1 MNVAI
6 IVNQRHYR
14 QTCYS
19 THLNESFSF
28 MSQPPLKAM
37 QCFCLSAHHLS
48 LKRAAHE
55 LAVTPGAVSQQVK
68 LLEHWLGFALFH
80 RRARS
85 ITLTE
90 AGNSYFR
97 RIAPQMDELVNISH
111 SVKQVDRIQV
121 VRLSLPPSFA
131 MQCMRRYLPALRRDH
146 PDIDLRLHAS
156 AIPQAVQESGEDIAL
171 RYLACAD
178 PALDCTRLFH
188 FEVFPVCSPA
198 YLDAHPSLAS
208 GRLDGITLIHDILHQ
223 DWHRLIQ
230 AQGLSARGTESLH
243 CDQAMLALQAAE
255 SGLGIALCDPLLAR
269 EALQDQRLV
278 IPFEARLE
286 ARRHLFLVHRRHPPI
301 SPAASQAKDWLM
313 TALMQGGNS
322 TPLDTSKRH

>member
-1 MNVAI
+1 MNSAI
-6 IVNQRHYR
+6 IMNQRSYR
-14 QTCYS
+14 QTRYS
-19 THLNESFSF
+19 THLNENLSF
-28 MSQPPLKAM
+28 MSQPPLRAM
-37 QCFCLSAHHLS
+37 QCFCLAAHHLS

-68 LLEHWLGFALFH
+68 LLEHWLGFTLFH

-97 RIAPQMDELVNISH
+97 RIAPLMDELVNISH
-111 SVKQVDRIQV
+111 SVKQTDRTRV

-131 MQCMRRYLPALRRDH
+131 MQCMNRYLPALRRDH
-146 PDIDLRLHAS
+146 PDIELRLHAS
-156 AIPQAVQESGEDIAL
+156 AIPLAVQDSGEDIAL

-178 PALDCTRLFH
+178 PALDCTRLLH

-198 YLDAHPSLAS
+198 YLDAHPSLAA
-208 GRLDGITLIHDILHQ
+208 GKLDGTTLIHDILHQ
-223 DWHRLIQ
+223 DWHRLLQ
-230 AQGLSARGTESLH
+230 ARDLSTRETRSLH

-255 SGLGIALCDPLLAR
+255 SGLGIALADPLLSR
-269 EALQDQRLV
+269 EALHEQRLI

-301 SPAASQAKDWLM
+301 RPAAAQVKDWLVS
-313 TALMQGGNS
+313 ALVQGI
-322 TPLDTSKRH
+322 DRRQ